1 MNHSIPQISSILCTT
16 YVHDYN
22 LVRRANEINLVAIN
36 KHPVLNLTY
45 VVDFDLC
52 QPCPGPVYPV
62 VKA

>member
-1 MNHSIPQISSILCTT
+1 MNHSIP

-45 VVDFDLC
+45 VVDLTFVSRA
-52 QPCPGPVYPV
+52 PGQCIQRLKHMRVQNLNR
-62 VKA
+62 